1 MHILFVHQNFP
12 AQFGHIASY
21 LVRTGRYKCSFVS
34 RTAPGV
40 VGGVRKIQYD
50 VKGGATRGNHY
61 FSRTFENTVWHA
73 WGVFEACRANRDLK
87 PDLIVGHSGFGST
100 LYLNELYRKTPIINY
115 FEYYY
120 HTHGTDLDFRREFP
134 SRPVDMLRAKTRNA
148 MILLD
153 LQNCRAGYSPTQWQ
167 RSLFPAEYQ
176 PKIECI
182 FDGIDTTLF
191 QRRLG
196 VERKIGD
203 RVIPPGTRIVTYVS
217 RGFESMR
224 GFDIFMRVAK
234 QIYKANPNVVF
245 VCVGSDRTC
254 YGNDLRFIKTKTFK
268 EHVLAQDEYD
278 LSKFIFTGLV
288 PPRTLVDILSMGDL
302 HIYLT
307 VPFVL
312 SWSLV
317 NSLSCGC
324 TVLASDTPPVREFI
338 TNGRNGFLE
347 GFYEVDRLAER
358 ALQVLEAPEQYRPLG
373 EAGANLVRQRYDL
386 RKTLP
391 RLLKLF
397 EQAKE

>member
-12 AQFGHIASY
+12 AQFGHIASH
-21 LVRTGRYKCSFVS
+21 LVRTGRFKCTFVS
-34 RTAPGV
+34 RTGPGV

-50 VKGGATRGNHY
+50 VKGGATRENHY

-73 WGVFEACRANRDLK
+73 WGVFEACRAASDLK
-87 PDLIVGHSGFGST
+87 PDLVVGHSGFGST
-100 LYLNELYRKTPIINY
+100 LYLNELYRKTPIVNY
-115 FEYYY
+115 FEYFY
-120 HTHGTDLDFRREFP
+120 HTRGSDLDFRKEFP
-134 SRPVDMLRAKTRNA
+134 SRAVDMLRAKTRNA

-153 LQNCRAGYSPTQWQ
+153 LQNCKLGYSPTQWQ
-167 RSLFPAEYQ
+167 RSQFPAEYQ
-176 PKIECI
+176 SKVECI
-182 FDGIDTTLF
+182 FDGIDTSLF

-203 RVIPPGTRIVTYVS
+203 RLIPPDTRIITYVS

-234 QIYKANPNVVF
+234 KIYQAYPNVVF
-245 VCVGSDRTC
+245 ICVGSERTC

-268 EHVLAQDEYD
+268 EHVMSQDDYD
-278 LSKFIFTGLV
+278 PSKFIFTGLV

-317 NSLSCGC
+317 NALSCGC
-324 TVLASDTPPVREFI
+324 IVLASDTPPVREFI
-338 TNGRNGFLE
+338 TSGRNGFLE
-347 GFYEVDRLAER
+347 GFYDVDKLAER
-358 ALQVLEAPEQYRPLG
+358 ALQVLDAPNKYRALG
-373 EAGANLVRQRYDL
+373 EAGANLVRQRYEL

-391 RLLKLF
+391 RLVRLF
-397 EQAKE
+397 QQALE

>member
-21 LVRTGRYKCSFVS
+21 LVRTGKFKCSFVS

-40 VGGVRKIQYD
+40 VGGIQKIRYE
-50 VKGGATRGNHY
+50 VKGGASRSNHY
-61 FSRTFENTVWHA
+61 FSRTFENAVWHA
-73 WGVFEACRANRDLK
+73 WGVFEACRAQKTLK

-100 LYLNELYRKTPIINY
+100 LYLNELYRKAPVLNY

-120 HTHGTDLDFRREFP
+120 HTRGTDIDFRPEFP
-134 SRPVDMLRAKTRNA
+134 SRPADALRARTRNS

-153 LQNCRAGYSPTQWQ
+153 LQNCTAGYSPTQWQ
-167 RSLFPAEYQ
+167 RSLFPSEYQ

-182 FDGIDTTLF
+182 FDGIDTTIF

-196 VERKIGD
+196 VERKVGD
-203 RVIPPGTRIVTYVS
+203 RVIPPDTRVVTYVS

-234 QIYKANPNVVF
+234 KIYQENPRVVF
-245 VCVGSDRTC
+245 LCVGSERTC
-254 YGNDLRFIKTKTFK
+254 YGNDLRHIKTKTFK
-268 EHVLAQDEYD
+268 EHVLQQDDYD

-288 PPRTLVDILSMGDL
+288 PPRTLVDILSLSDL

-338 TNGRNGFLE
+338 TSGRNGFLE
-347 GFYEVDRLAER
+347 GFHDVDKLAER
-358 ALQVLEAPEQYRPLG
+358 ALEVLADPERYRPLG
-373 EAGANLVRQRYDL
+373 QAGANLVRQRYDL

-391 RLLKLF
+391 KLVNLF
-397 EQAKE
+397 QRVLE

>member
-12 AQFGHIASY
+12 AQFGHIASF
-21 LVRTGRYKCSFVS
+21 LTRTGRFKCTFIS
-34 RTAPGV
+34 RTAPGE

-50 VKGGATRGNHY
+50 VKGGAARANHY
-61 FSRTFENTVWHA
+61 FSRTFENNIWHA
-73 WGVFEACRANRDLK
+73 WGVFEACRATKGLK

-100 LYLNELYRKTPIINY
+100 LYLNEMYKKTPVINY
-115 FEYYY
+115 FEYFY
-120 HTHGTDLDFRREFP
+120 HTRGTDMDFRKEFP

-153 LQNCRAGYSPTQWQ
+153 LHNCRFGYSPTQWQ

-182 FDGIDTTLF
+182 FDGIDTNLF

-196 VERKIGD
+196 IERKVGD

-234 QIYKANPNVVF
+234 KIYTENPNVIF
-245 VCVGSDRTC
+245 VCVGSERTC

-278 LSKFIFTGLV
+278 MSKFIFTGLV

-347 GFYEVDRLAER
+347 GFNDMEKLTER
-358 ALQVLEAPEQYRPLG
+358 ALQVLEAPEKYRPLG

-391 RLLKLF
+391 RLLNLF
-397 EQAKE
+397 ERAVE

>member
-12 AQFGHIASY
+12 AQFGHIASF
-21 LVRTGRYKCSFVS
+21 LTRTGRFKCTFVS
-34 RTAPGV
+34 RTAPGEV
-40 VGGVRKIQYD
+40 AGVRKIQYD
-50 VKGGATRGNHY
+50 LKGGAGRSNHY
-61 FSRTFENTVWHA
+61 FSRTFENNIWHS
-73 WGVFEACRANRDLK
+73 WGVYEACRAVKDLK

-115 FEYYY
+115 FEYFY
-120 HTHGTDLDFRREFP
+120 HTRGTDMDFRKEFP

-153 LQNCRAGYSPTQWQ
+153 LNNCKLGYSPTQWQ

-176 PKIECI
+176 SKIECI
-182 FDGIDTTLF
+182 FDGIDTGLF
-191 QRRLG
+191 QRRPG
-196 VERKIGD
+196 IERKVGD
-203 RVIPPGTRIVTYVS
+203 RVIPANMRIVTYVS

-234 QIYKANPNVVF
+234 KIYTQNPNVIF
-245 VCVGSDRTC
+245 ICVGSERTC
-254 YGNDLRFIKTKTFK
+254 YGNDVRFIKTKTFK
-268 EHVLAQDEYD
+268 EHVLSQDEYD
-278 LSKFIFTGLV
+278 MSKFIFTGLV

-324 TVLASDTPPVREFI
+324 TVLSSDTPPVREFI

-347 GFYEVDRLAER
+347 GFYDVDRLAER
-358 ALQVLEAPEQYRPLG
+358 ALQVLEAPEKYRDLG
-373 EAGANLVRQRYDL
+373 VAGANMVRQRYDL

-391 RLLKLF
+391 RLLNLF
-397 EQAKE
+397 ERAVE